1 MTPTGSRNAQEV
13 AHAAPKMVKSIDKS
27 IKDHLAAHHEQT
39 DDQKM
44 LTKKHND
51 EKLASTLLIVGP
63 GLIAHHFW

>member
-1 MTPTGSRNAQEV
+1 MTPTESSSAQEV

-44 LTKKHND
+44 LTKKHD